1 MAKGGSQRAKKVST
15 LRFLVGMVI
24 LLPVLFL
31 FIALSTGFY
40 RAYRVISRSM
50 EPTIKVGDHV
60 LVSRSKGY
68 MPKRGDIIAFE
79 LPSEPGQIITKRV
92 IGVSGDTVTVK
103 NGRVYLN
110 SNEEEPNAFNQLLA
124 GFSNYAVKLKEDQV
138 FVLGDNRNQS
148 FDSLDFGPLSYEQV
162 YGKIIFR
169 YWPLGRLGVI
179 R

>member
-1 MAKGGSQRAKKVST
+1 MQKSNSQRPKKVST
-15 LRFLVGMVI
+15 VRFLVGMVI
-24 LLPVLFL
+24 LIPVLFL

-60 LVSRSKGY
+60 LVSRSKSY

-79 LPSEPGQIITKRV
+79 LPSEPGEMITKRV
-92 IGVSGDTVTVK
+92 IGISGDTVKVK

-110 SNEEEPNAFNQLLA
+110 GSKEEPNAFNPLLA
-124 GFSNYAVKLKEDQV
+124 GFRNYAVTLKKDQV

-148 FDSLDFGPLSYEQV
+148 FDSLDFGPLSYEQI

-169 YWPLGRLGVI
+169 YWPLTRLGAV